1 MALKIPGKV
10 FHEFPFTVFEGP
22 SLDLERGRKLEWLLT
37 NGLGGYSSST
47 ILGLNTRKYH
57 GLLVSSG
64 EDLSRFIYLQGLR
77 EEVRYGDSAADLGCC
92 EFVDDVVSEGW
103 RYLTKFEFGYDSVSF
118 HFNTKPAKVVKRL
131 SCLHGWNALLVS
143 YEVENKLMEPVEF
156 RVNLLVNSRGIHDL
170 SRAGSI
176 DFETNLLGEG
186 VLGVKSGDGYLTVYS
201 DRMLCRKGPMDWVRG
216 VVYSMDR
223 VRGDDFVEDVFS
235 PAFFTVNLE
244 PGAMGEFSLVAV
256 GYGDEAKTADAVRGL
271 QDGFAG
277 RGRLLSSGVGSSILE
292 LLTNAEGFVVERG
305 LKKSVVA
312 GYHWFGE
319 WGRDAMISL
328 PGLCLINRKFDDA
341 ELVFEHFLNN
351 ACSKGIPSRFVDG
364 KPVYCDF
371 DSSLWLIDRL
381 YQYMKYVGRERAGS
395 FLHTY
400 WWTLKDIVNGFMELQ
415 RDGLLFH
422 KSGTWMDTLERS
434 NAVEVQ
440 ALWYNALRIME
451 VFSTIMKDRD
461 FCVRSVCEDFEANFL
476 ERFWNG
482 RYLND
487 CLGDES
493 LRPNQVIAL
502 SLDYGVVNDVFSKK
516 ILDVVE
522 RELLTP
528 FGLRTL
534 SPRDSRYR
542 GRYVG
547 DFSEREKS
555 YHNGTVWPWLLG
567 PYIRS
572 YMRVYDRRLHMQKL
586 LEGLF
591 EKHVRVA
598 GVGLISEV
606 FDGDAPHTPRGC
618 ISQAWSV
625 AELLRAYF
633 EDVMSKK
640 PPRLV

>member
-1 MALKIPGKV
+1 MSLTIPKKE
-10 FHEFPFTVFEGP
+10 FREFPFAVFKGP
-22 SLDLERGRKLEWLLT
+22 SLDLERGRGLEWLLT

-57 GLLVSSG
+57 GLLVSSR
-64 EDLSRFIYLQGLR
+64 EDLSRFVYLQRLS
-77 EEVRYGDSAADLGCC
+77 EEIRFGDSVMELGCA
-92 EFVDDVVSEGW
+92 EFADGLVTEGW
-103 RYLTKFEFGYDSVSF
+103 RHLSRFEFGYDSVSF
-118 HFNTKPAKVVKRL
+118 HYNTNPASVVKRV
-131 SCLHGWNALLVS
+131 SCLDGLNGILVT
-143 YEVENKLMEPVEF
+143 YEVKNRLMEPIRF
-156 RVNLLVNSRGIHDL
+156 RVNLLVNSRSIYDL
-170 SRAGSI
+170 TKADSI
-176 DFETNLLGEG
+176 DFELRFLGG
-186 VLGVKSGDGYLTVYS
+186 NVLGVKSGGGYLTVYS
-201 DRMLCRKGPMDWVRG
+201 DKAVCMDGPRDWIRD

-223 VRGDDFVEDVFS
+223 SRGDSFREDVFF
-235 PAFFTVNLE
+235 PAFFSIDVE
-244 PGAMGEFSLVAV
+244 PGGVGEFTLVAL
-256 GYGDEAKTADAVRGL
+256 GYGSEGETADAVSGL
-271 QDGFAG
+271 REREVVGT
-277 RGRLLSSGVGSSILE
+277 RLLSDGVGSSILG
-292 LLTNAEGFVVERG
+292 LLTNAEGFVVKRG
-305 LKKSVVA
+305 LKKTVVA

-328 PGLCLINRKFDDA
+328 PGLSLINRRFDDA

-364 KPVYCDF
+364 KPVYDDF

-381 YQYMKYVGRERAGS
+381 YQYMKYVGRKRGGS

-400 WWTLKDIVNGFMELQ
+400 WWTLKDLINSFMELE

-422 KSGTWMDTLERS
+422 KSGTWMDTLERN

-461 FCVRSVCEDFEANFL
+461 FSVRSVCEDFERNFL
-476 ERFWNG
+476 EEYWNG
-482 RYLND
+482 RFLND

-502 SLDYGVVNDVFSKK
+502 SLDYGVVNDVLSKK
-516 ILDVVE
+516 VLDVVE

-534 SPRDSRYR
+534 SPGDKRYV
-542 GRYVG
+542 GQYVG
-547 DFSEREKS
+547 DFSMRERS
-555 YHNGTVWPWLLG
+555 YHNGSVWPWLLG

-572 YMRVYDRRLHMQKL
+572 YMRVYGRGLHMQKL

-591 EKHVRVA
+591 ERHVRVA
-598 GVGLISEV
+598 GVGSVSEV
-606 FDGDAPHTPRGC
+606 FDGDPPHTPRGC
-618 ISQAWSV
+618 VFQAWSV

-633 EDVMSKK
+633 EDVMGRK
-640 PPRLV
+640 PPHSI